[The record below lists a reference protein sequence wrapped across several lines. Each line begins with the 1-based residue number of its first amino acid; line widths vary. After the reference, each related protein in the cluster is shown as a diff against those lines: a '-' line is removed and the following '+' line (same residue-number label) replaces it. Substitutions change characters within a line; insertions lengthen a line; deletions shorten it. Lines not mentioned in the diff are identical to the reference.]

1 MVCGVQ
7 VGNQGEGS
15 LIGNRK
21 VHHGL
26 AERASEGVHLGVGAA
41 AQDGVVAFLS
51 AGECQL
57 FSWAGTGGKLGLLA
71 AMWHT

>member
-15 LIGNRK
+15 LIGNHK
-21 VHHGL
+21 VHRSW
-26 AERASEGVHLGVGAA
+26 AERAREGVHLGVGAA
-41 AQDGVVAFLS
+41 VQDGVVAFLP
-51 AGECQL
+51 ACECQL

-71 AMWHT
+71 AM